1 MFKHKRVKIILF
13 TFVGV
18 LLLGKVLVS
27 PGLIAYSRIYIGVH
41 YPLDILC
48 GAMAGI
54 VMATLVYSLVNKRA
68 SHLLPPY

>member
-27 PGLIAYSRIYIGVH
+27 P
-41 YPLDILC
+41 DK
-48 GAMAGI
+48 
-54 VMATLVYSLVNKRA
+54 TLEE
-68 SHLLPPY
+68 